1 MHKEVNRSLTG
12 KIGRVTG
19 TIAPGTIGEV
29 MLPFHGGTSAFFA
42 HPFDKTS
49 TFSVGE
55 KVLVIYYE
63 PPQTVFVDELPEVLR
78 E

>member
-1 MHKEVNRSLTG
+1 MHKEVNRTLTG

-19 TIAPGTIGEV
+19 TIAPGTLGEV

-49 TFSVGE
+49 VFPVGE

-63 PPQTVFVDELPEVLR
+63 PPQTVYVDELPEVLR